1 MCERIDLARGGPWP
15 AELELGTPIEETPA
29 FLARV
34 APDLLTKS
42 LLSKSDEDIL
52 AGYTGL

>member
-29 FLARV
+29 FLHAWYPIR
-34 APDLLTKS
+34 
-42 LLSKSDEDIL
+42 
-52 AGYTGL
+52 

>member
-29 FLARV
+29 IFGTRGTRFV
-34 APDLLTKS
+34 
-42 LLSKSDEDIL
+42 
-52 AGYTGL
+52 

>member
-34 APDLLTKS
+34 VPDS
-42 LLSKSDEDIL
+42 FNRVPIVYEF
-52 AGYTGL
+52 